1 MVDYVS
7 FAGNATSQIVRSGVT
22 DMMDLFG
29 REINY
34 MRVSVTDLC
43 NLRCRYCMPA
53 SGVRKME
60 HNDIMSEEEIITVI
74 EAASELGIN
83 KIRFTGGEPLLK
95 KNVASICRKTSRVP
109 GINEICLTTN
119 GILLPHLAVELRD
132 AGVCRINISL
142 DTLKPERYSYIT
154 RGGSLHEAM
163 LGIDAAIKA
172 GFKVKLN
179 TVMISGFNDDEIP
192 DIARLTHNMDI
203 DIRFI
208 ELMPILEDFSTG
220 KFISSQKV
228 LDTLP
233 ELEPL
238 GTMEL
243 LRMFQFK
250 GARESTR
257 N

>member
-1 MVDYVS
+1 MIPVFS
-7 FAGNATSQIVRSGVT
+7 ISAWSGAG
-22 DMMDLFG
+22 
-29 REINY
+29 
-34 MRVSVTDLC
+34 
-43 NLRCRYCMPA
+43 
-53 SGVRKME
+53 
-60 HNDIMSEEEIITVI
+60 
-74 EAASELGIN
+74 
-83 KIRFTGGEPLLK
+83 
-95 KNVASICRKTSRVP
+95 KTTF
-109 GINEICLTTN
+109 I
-119 GILLPHLAVELRD
+119 
-132 AGVCRINISL
+132 
-142 DTLKPERYSYIT
+142 
-154 RGGSLHEAM
+154 AM
-163 LGIDAAIKA
+163 L
-172 GFKVKLN
+172 
-179 TVMISGFNDDEIP
+179 TRRP
-192 DIARLTHNMDI
+192 DI